1 MVNRDEMEEVED
13 KGREGRRGV
22 EDRGKITTEEEM
34 KR

>member
-1 MVNRDEMEEVED
+1 MVNREEMEKVED

-22 EDRGKITTEEEM
+22 EERGRITTEEEM